1 MARDSIF
8 QLRAETHTCSAF
20 AIAPGRILT
29 AAHCKSTDI
38 VLIDSKGREFTAR
51 VIKEDK
57 AKDLLL
63 LEAPTNAPALDIWND
78 FWQGGLVPG
87 TEIIAL
93 GYPGYYGSYTWE
105 HGYVKEIR
113 EMPAFGEV
121 VVSKDISFPGLSGGA
136 VIDIRRG
143 KVVGM
148 VVAVAEDVKYFN
160 SYTHQHNSISILVS
174 YYELTN
180 LYFYRSLWLRQRYPS
195 QAALRI
201 HKEK

>member
-1 MARDSIF
+1 M
-8 QLRAETHTCSAF
+8 
-20 AIAPGRILT
+20 
-29 AAHCKSTDI
+29 
-38 VLIDSKGREFTAR
+38 LIDSKGREFTAR

-148 VVAVAEDVKYFN
+148 VVAVAERNVVKAPDQSKRLAVPLQN
-160 SYTHQHNSISILVS
+160 IRRSIFSVL
-174 YYELTN
+174 
-180 LYFYRSLWLRQRYPS
+180 S
-195 QAALRI
+195 Q
-201 HKEK
+201 